1 VLAQLLPQLAQMIA
15 MEPQTGAFC
24 GEVLKFTVAPFR
36 AGRSLDGAIDDLAE
50 LMKSKAEQ
58 PRGPDPTT
66 IQAQTAKEIETMKI
80 AHASQKDQGEAELKK
95 QEMAMRDAH
104 EKAKIA
110 SNEKLKLAELRA
122 RQGDDAAKAQQTQ
135 LKAIADREKHQADM
149 LGKQADV
156 QFDAQKLDHAKQ
168 LAQLKIQQT
177 IQQGEQKRVAE
188 QFKLQQAA
196 MRPPPGRP
204 GM

>member
-1 VLAQLLPQLAQMIA
+1 
-15 MEPQTGAFC
+15 
-24 GEVLKFTVAPFR
+24 
-36 AGRSLDGAIDDLAE
+36 
-50 LMKSKAEQ
+50 
-58 PRGPDPTT
+58 
-66 IQAQTAKEIETMKI
+66 
-80 AHASQKDQGEAELKK
+80 
-95 QEMAMRDAH
+95 MAMRDAH

-110 SNEKLKLAELRA
+110 SNEKMKLAELRA